1 MGRGRISM
9 ELIQKERSRKITL
22 QKRKDGLI
30 KKAKEFSILCDVDVC
45 LILYA
50 PNLEGQGYV
59 QPETWPK
66 DKREVQRILQKY
78 YETTIDRRPK
88 TYDVQEYFKER
99 MKKVELEIYKVR
111 KERLKMKYPTWDES
125 YNSFGYEQLKSFVR
139 FLDSKLDACDQ
150 KMNMRKDESHK
161 VNNLISSPYLT
172 SNSGTNFSLI
182 HTNMSQGKI
191 YSPLMNICDKNPL
204 GFWPIQLG
212 QSSQPSLMVSSA
224 PSSYY
229 VESEAGRYCP
239 CKHIDANW
247 SHQVDANVTY
257 DPKIDM
263 KKKDE
268 AENDKNLP
276 SYYYNGNAMIMQSNP
291 IAMPTPPFQNLA
303 NLSHEYLL
311 YGSYDIDSIQAQL
324 FNSTNGTK

>member
-9 ELIQKERSRKITL
+9 ELIQKDRSRKITL
-22 QKRKDGLI
+22 QKRQIGLI
-30 KKAKEFSILCDVDVC
+30 KKAKEFSILCAVDVC
-45 LILYA
+45 LILYT

-59 QPETWPK
+59 EPETWPK
-66 DKREVQRILQKY
+66 DMREVQRILQKY
-78 YETTIDRRPK
+78 YERTTDRRPK

-111 KERLKMKYPTWDES
+111 KERLKMMYPTWDES
-125 YNSFGYEQLKSFVR
+125 YNSFGYEQLRSFVR
-139 FLDSKLDACDQ
+139 ILDSKLDACDQ

-161 VNNLISSPYLT
+161 VNTLISSPYLT
-172 SNSGTNFSLI
+172 SNTGTNFNLM

-204 GFWPIQLG
+204 GFWPIQLA
-212 QSSQPSLMVSSA
+212 QSSQPSLMVSNA
-224 PSSYY
+224 QSSYY
-229 VESEAGRYCP
+229 P

-247 SHQVDANVTY
+247 IHQVDANVMY
-257 DPKIDM
+257 DSKIGM

-268 AENDKNLP
+268 AENDKNWP
-276 SYYYNGNAMIMQSNP
+276 SYYYNGNGMIMQSYP
-291 IAMPTPPFQNLA
+291 IAMPTHPLQNLA

-311 YGSYDIDSIQAQL
+311 HASYDIDSIQAQL
-324 FNSTNGTK
+324 FNSMNGTK

>member
-50 PNLEGQGYV
+50 PNLEGQGYIE
-59 QPETWPK
+59 PETWPK
-66 DKREVQRILQKY
+66 DKREVQRVLQKY

-125 YNSFGYEQLKSFVR
+125 YNSFGNEQLRSFVR

-150 KMNMRKDESHK
+150 KMNMRKDESYK

-172 SNSGTNFSLI
+172 SNSGTNFNLM
-182 HTNMSQGKI
+182 HTNISQVKI

-204 GFWPIQLG
+204 GFWPIRLG
-212 QSSQPSLMVSSA
+212 QSSQHSLMVSSA
-224 PSSYY
+224 QSSYY
-229 VESEAGRYCP
+229 YPS
-239 CKHIDANW
+239 KHI
-247 SHQVDANVTY
+247 DANVTY
-257 DPKIDM
+257 DSKISM

-268 AENDKNLP
+268 VKNDKNLP
-276 SYYYNGNAMIMQSNP
+276 SYYYNGNAMIMQSYP

-324 FNSTNGTK
+324 FNSKNGTK